1 MKNVNEINTSKFK
14 RVQNSI
20 ESLFIPVGIS
30 LMLIWIA
37 IFIIYPF
44 INMFSSSIFV
54 DGEYSLKYFSYQRS
68 AYYFKIFKNTLMLG
82 LSTASLSTILAF
94 LLAFGITQ
102 VKIKGKRFFH
112 FIYLLPTITPPF
124 LFSLSVIILFGR
136 RGIITY
142 HLLRLST
149 NIYGYPGLVLAQVM
163 TFFPFAYLLLRSLL
177 VNLNPSLDEA
187 AFVLGANQI
196 KKFKTITLPLM
207 THGIVGAFVLIFMFS
222 IADIGNPIILGG
234 DYSVWAS
241 EIYASVV
248 GQYNLS
254 LGAAMALT
262 LIIPVTVLFFFQKY
276 LENKNNFAM
285 ITGKP
290 SQSKL
295 IIEIPKVSKF
305 FSIFFI
311 LFSIFI
317 VLLYLMILSGSI
329 TKLIGINYGLTLKHF
344 KTIFSGDSRGIK
356 TIMDTLILGG
366 AATILGTLF
375 SIILGYILVR
385 KENLP
390 GRNILDFFLTMPL
403 ALPGVVIGIAYVIGF
418 NKEPFAWAGSALIII
433 AILTIRLIPYDLRVI
448 VKGIK
453 QIDVSI
459 LDASYILG
467 GNDYKTFTKIVA
479 PLIRESIIAS
489 IIYNFTRAITTISA
503 VIFVVSVNWDLV
515 SAAIL
520 NKVEEGKVGQAS
532 AYGVVITLVAIVLNL
547 ALINYGRKKE
557 IEA

>member
-1 MKNVNEINTSKFK
+1 
-14 RVQNSI
+14 
-20 ESLFIPVGIS
+20 
-30 LMLIWIA
+30 
-37 IFIIYPF
+37 
-44 INMFSSSIFV
+44 
-54 DGEYSLKYFSYQRS
+54 
-68 AYYFKIFKNTLMLG
+68 
-82 LSTASLSTILAF
+82 
-94 LLAFGITQ
+94 
-102 VKIKGKRFFH
+102 
-112 FIYLLPTITPPF
+112 
-124 LFSLSVIILFGR
+124 
-136 RGIITY
+136 
-142 HLLRLST
+142 
-149 NIYGYPGLVLAQVM
+149 
-163 TFFPFAYLLLRSLL
+163 
-177 VNLNPSLDEA
+177 
-187 AFVLGANQI
+187 
-196 KKFKTITLPLM
+196 
-207 THGIVGAFVLIFMFS
+207 
-222 IADIGNPIILGG
+222 
-234 DYSVWAS
+234 
-241 EIYASVV
+241 
-248 GQYNLS
+248 
-254 LGAAMALT
+254 
-262 LIIPVTVLFFFQKY
+262 
-276 LENKNNFAM
+276 
-285 ITGKP
+285 
-290 SQSKL
+290 
-295 IIEIPKVSKF
+295 
-305 FSIFFI
+305 
-311 LFSIFI
+311 
-317 VLLYLMILSGSI
+317 
-329 TKLIGINYGLTLKHF
+329 
-344 KTIFSGDSRGIK
+344 
-356 TIMDTLILGG
+356 MDTLILGG

-403 ALPGVVIGIAYVIGF
+403 ALPGVAIGIAYVIGF